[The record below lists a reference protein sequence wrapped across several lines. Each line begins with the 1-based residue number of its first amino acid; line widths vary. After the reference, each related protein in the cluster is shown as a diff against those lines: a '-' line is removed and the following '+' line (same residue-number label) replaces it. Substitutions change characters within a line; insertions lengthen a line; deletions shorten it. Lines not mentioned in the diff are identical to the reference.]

1 MTKPL
6 SVVFLALML
15 VLSLAGCQS
24 SEPVDSVPEIVVPA
38 PAPVTEAPAPAP
50 VVEEEP
56 AAAAPVTGSLTVY
69 DYTATYE
76 AVPGQAVVSY
86 PDFITDEEIGAFFAY
101 AYANH
106 EAELTGV
113 YYEITA
119 PGTLVLTFPQE
130 VTVADAAAVVD
141 HLSANDLPAFL
152 NQYLG
157 A

>member
-50 VVEEEP
+50 VVEDEP
-56 AAAAPVTGSLTVY
+56 AADAPVTGSLTVY
-69 DYTATYE
+69 DYTAAYE

-86 PDFITDEEIGAFFAY
+86 PDFITDEEIAAFFAY
-101 AYANH
+101 AYTNH

-152 NQYLG
+152 SQYLG